1 MKANKLNKTLLA
13 AGVCASLVSLTSNAA
28 TGNWTVNF
36 TTVPDVS
43 IAQVAGGIL
52 SFGQDLKLAPSSTC
66 TMAVSAVAHPGSIAG
81 RIAAATA
88 TYTTAAAGT
97 YQDMSGNCNTAT
109 KGTAGVYRITG
120 AKGVTVGITVNG
132 IAPGAG
138 DFSYVPTGIVANYN
152 KAADGDTFAAI
163 TTSGN
168 NATGSAVLAADL
180 DSSTVG
186 GSPISGQT
194 LMFLGGT
201 VTVQNQLTA
210 GLPVTQQF
218 TVDVIYQ

>member
-13 AGVCASLVSLTSNAA
+13 AGVCASLVSLSSNAA

-43 IAQVAGGIL
+43 IAQVAGSVM
-52 SFGQDLKLAPSSTC
+52 SFGQDLKLAPASTC
-66 TMAVSAVAHPGSIAG
+66 SMAVSTAAHPGSIAG
-81 RIAAATA
+81 RLAVATG
-88 TYTTAAAGT
+88 TYTTAAATT
-97 YQDMSGNCNTAT
+97 YQDMSGNCNSTT

-132 IAPGAG
+132 IPPGVG
-138 DFSYVPTGIVANYN
+138 DFSYVPTGIVGNYD
-152 KAADGDTFAAI
+152 KAADGDDFNPI

-168 NATGSAVLAADL
+168 NATGTAVLAADS

-210 GLPVTQQF
+210 GVPVTQQF